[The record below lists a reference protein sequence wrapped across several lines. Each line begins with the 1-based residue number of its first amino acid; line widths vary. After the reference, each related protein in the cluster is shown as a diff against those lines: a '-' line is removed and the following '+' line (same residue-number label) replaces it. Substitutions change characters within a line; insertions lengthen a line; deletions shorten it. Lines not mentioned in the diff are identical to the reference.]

1 MQISNAGIAWEASR
15 TKRVAI
21 LLIAVAM
28 AVLLVVSFMPNAQAA
43 DSLQLADGDTTVV
56 AWGYPSSY
64 SYPGGYSFPSYPPGG
79 SQMLGV
85 SWS

>member
-1 MQISNAGIAWEASR
+1 MQTSNTGVIWENGRA
-15 TKRVAI
+15 KRVAI
-21 LLIAVAM
+21 ILIAIAM
-28 AVLLVVSFMPNAQAA
+28 AVLLVVSFIPNAQAA

-64 SYPGGYSFPSYPPGG
+64 PGGSSYPSYPSFG
-79 SQMLGV
+79 SSMRGV

>member
-1 MQISNAGIAWEASR
+1 MQTSNTGIAWEASR

-56 AWGYPSSY
+56 VWGYPSSY
-64 SYPGGYSFPSYPPGG
+64 SYPGGYSYPSYPSFG
-79 SQMLGV
+79 SSMRGV